1 MSTLEQ
7 VTGAAAGAVV
17 VAALVAGAL
26 ALAVTRRPLP
36 ALGVLLD
43 LLVAAGLLRL
53 AGDPEWRAVLGA
65 AVVVAVRHVAGA
77 GLRAAR
83 RVRSGGPPPGRRPP
97 GRRPPGRWRT
107 RAWAPELHRLLH
119 PAWRA

>member
-7 VTGAAAGAVV
+7 VTGAIAGAVV

-26 ALAVTRRPLP
+26 ALAVTRRPLT

-53 AGDPEWRAVLGA
+53 AGDPDWRAVLGA
-65 AVVVAVRHVAGA
+65 AVVVTVRQVAGA
-77 GLRAAR
+77 GLRTAQRA
-83 RVRSGGPPPGRRPP
+83 RSGGPRRGRRPP
-97 GRRPPGRWRT
+97 GRRRP
-107 RAWAPELHRLLH
+107 RAWAPELHRLLR